1 MCGPH
6 GWDSVSGGKASLEK
20 VKALAVKRDTNHMSD
35 SNNMILLTNL
45 ILSPVAGI
53 GHRHF

>member
-20 VKALAVKRDTNHMSD
+20 VKVLAVKRDTNHMSD

-53 GHRHF
+53 GH